1 MAVAFTKRGARVR
14 ILTEPTPRATI
25 MQRGRGSVARLN
37 KCLRNDRSV
46 PVAFRRFTGHT
57 TAIMA
62 DRLGVSRQSVE
73 QCLGVA
79 EGRQY
84 PHIRRALEAEYGLP
98 PHHLDKVL

>member
-1 MAVAFTKRGARVR
+1 
-14 ILTEPTPRATI
+14 
-25 MQRGRGSVARLN
+25 MQRGKGTVPQLN

-46 PVAFRRFTGHT
+46 PVAFRHFTGHT
-57 TAIMA
+57 TQRMA
-62 DRLGVSRQSVE
+62 MLLGVPRQSVE

-98 PHHLDKVL
+98 ARHLDKVLA